1 MTHAHRAGDTQ
12 VTYQSHYPD
21 EFEIQDDRETHR
33 HARRGRQTVQTA
45 WREDELHAP
54 ARTRKQRPPR
64 KERDQAFKCRHCKQ
78 FIGAP
83 ISGGRHRNHCPNCL
97 YSRHVD
103 RSVPGDRRSDCGS
116 LMAPVG
122 VLNRRNGEQM
132 ILHRCLG
139 CGKEGPNRIAAD
151 DDPTILMRLL
161 PVQSVHGRR
170 QRQPLAPEFPALTI
184 DLVGAFEPDEENRS
198 A

>member
-1 MTHAHRAGDTQ
+1 M
-12 VTYQSHYPD
+12 TYQSHYSD

-33 HARRGRQTVQTA
+33 HAHRARLTRQTA
-45 WREDELHAP
+45 WQDEEPPASA

-64 KERDQAFKCRHCKQ
+64 TERDQAFKCRHCKQ

-139 CGKEGPNRIAAD
+139 CGKEGPNRLAAD
-151 DDPTILMRLL
+151 DDPTILMRLPTAL
-161 PVQSVHGRR
+161 PLTAKTDARLTAYAEAEGD
-170 QRQPLAPEFPALTI
+170 LAFVET
-184 DLVGAFEPDEENRS
+184 DEEQS

>member
-1 MTHAHRAGDTQ
+1 MTYHDNNDSGSFNDVEFLDHESCRRSRNSRERLPGRKRR
-12 VTYQSHYPD
+12 PD
-21 EFEIQDDRETHR
+21 DDMPLPTRI
-33 HARRGRQTVQTA
+33 
-45 WREDELHAP
+45 
-54 ARTRKQRPPR
+54 RTRRPPR
-64 KERDQAFKCRHCKQ
+64 TERDQAFKCGHCKQ

-97 YSRHVD
+97 YSKHVD
-103 RSVPGDRRSDCGS
+103 RSMPGDRRSDCGS

-139 CGKEGPNRIAAD
+139 CGKEAPNRIAAD
-151 DDPTILMRLL
+151 DDPTALL
-161 PVQSVHGRR
+161 HISPVQPLHGRSTL
-170 QRQPLAPEFPALTI
+170 LAPEFAVLEI
-184 DLVGAFEPDEENRS
+184 EYSFSLNLEDGEEDRI